1 MDDVAVTELLSHET
15 METIVEKLASQF
27 RDELKGKDEEVA
39 RFLKQISKDLG
50 AKVRAFW
57 RSPPSLDC
65 TWSLSNSI
73 WQPKG
78 AGYRMLV
85 NANA

>member
-27 RDELKGKDEEVA
+27 RDELKGKDKEVTK
-39 RFLKQISKDLG
+39 FLKQISKDLG

-57 RSPPSLDC
+57 RSPPCLDC
-65 TWSLSNSI
+65 RVHGVFQLCSAAKRGWLPHAS
-73 WQPKG
+73 QC
-78 AGYRMLV
+78 
-85 NANA
+85 

>member
-39 RFLKQISKDLG
+39 KFLKQISKDLG

-57 RSPPSLDC
+57 
-65 TWSLSNSI
+65 T
-73 WQPKG
+73 
-78 AGYRMLV
+78 GYRMLL